1 MANEDSNRLD
11 TLEFRY
17 AFLEKH
23 VAEQD
28 RAMLELAARL
38 DLLESRQKQLRE
50 RLEQGTEGGAMPDE
64 RPPHY

>member
-1 MANEDSNRLD
+1 MANEDSDRLEA
-11 TLEFRY
+11 LEFRY

-28 RAMLELAARL
+28 RVMLELAKRL
-38 DLLESRQKQLRE
+38 DLLESRQKQLHE
-50 RLEQGTEGGAMPDE
+50 RLDQGPEGGAMPDE

>member
-1 MANEDSNRLD
+1 MANEDRDRLD
-11 TLEFRY
+11 ALEFRY

-28 RAMLELAARL
+28 RAMLELAKRL
-38 DLLESRQKQLRE
+38 DLLELRQKQLHE
-50 RLEQGTEGGAMPDE
+50 RLVQGTEGGAPPDE